1 MAWVLYV
8 MLASFQLLVQ
18 DQGKGRPAKIK
29 EVALYRPGSLPKHVH
44 AVQSRT
50 TMATA
55 LGMENRTLRE
65 PLTPEERKRFEAYVA
80 EIFSRLGMDVTQIG
94 TRNTPSRWLTA
105 LWDMT
110 EGYDGDPKLG
120 AAFPVECP
128 TCPEPE
134 KTHVT
139 EGPILFTALCE
150 HHVLPIH
157 GHAWVGYLP
166 ANELIGIS
174 KLTRIVRLYAKRFTS
189 QERIAHQVADELA
202 REIHPRG
209 VGVYIEAEHFCT
221 QARGVREFSSRT
233 STIVLT
239 GDYNTSPLLNDQFRM
254 MIDRH
259 STSL

>member
-1 MAWVLYV
+1 MCELAHRSQNDASVQVAAFDSARGGRHVAWVLYV

-18 DQGKGRPAKIK
+18 DQGKERPAKIK
-29 EVALYRPGSLPKHVH
+29 EVALYRPGYLPKHIH

-120 AAFPVECP
+120 AAVSRRMS
-128 TCPEPE
+128 
-134 KTHVT
+134 HV
-139 EGPILFTALCE
+139 
-150 HHVLPIH
+150 
-157 GHAWVGYLP
+157 
-166 ANELIGIS
+166 
-174 KLTRIVRLYAKRFTS
+174 
-189 QERIAHQVADELA
+189 
-202 REIHPRG
+202 
-209 VGVYIEAEHFCT
+209 
-221 QARGVREFSSRT
+221 SRT
-233 STIVLT
+233 RKNAC
-239 GDYNTSPLLNDQFRM
+239 D
-254 MIDRH
+254 
-259 STSL
+259 